1 MNDFDYFR
9 KQKENAFKSSYATM
23 CTVVKHVNEQ
33 FVENS
38 NPSLDLLGSFFIK
51 LLKVFI
57 FYILF
62 FSHLIHV
69 VILSFTIK
77 NVAQFMGKSL

>member
-57 FYILF
+57 FYIPIVLF
-62 FSHLIHV
+62 TFY
-69 VILSFTIK
+69 SFIIK
-77 NVAQFMGKSL
+77 KM